1 VTSLYR
7 RATPAQALVLRMIEG
22 AVKNAADAHPEMN
35 LAPQHRRSIAKRAAG
50 TLTAQWPEVLARA
63 SLPASENEGCR
74 RHDGRASGGGSDLT
88 RSPGSSQVER
98 AIRRRVL
105 SSLKRPPFRRLIREI
120 SRQIT
125 PLRVAG
131 QTERAEA
138 LVEVMKLIHRVTTE
152 PEER

>member
-7 RATPAQALVLRMIEG
+7 RATPSQALVLRMIEG

-50 TLTAQWPEVLARA
+50 TLTAQWPEVLARG
-63 SLPASENEGCR
+63 STPMSDSEGCR
-74 RHDGRASGGGSDLT
+74 RYDGRTSGGGSDLT
-88 RSPGSSQVER
+88 SPPGSSQLLKAITRR
-98 AIRRRVL
+98 AL
-105 SSLKRPPFRRLIREI
+105 SKAKRPPFRRLIREI

-138 LVEVMKLIHRVTTE
+138 LVEVMKLIHRVITE